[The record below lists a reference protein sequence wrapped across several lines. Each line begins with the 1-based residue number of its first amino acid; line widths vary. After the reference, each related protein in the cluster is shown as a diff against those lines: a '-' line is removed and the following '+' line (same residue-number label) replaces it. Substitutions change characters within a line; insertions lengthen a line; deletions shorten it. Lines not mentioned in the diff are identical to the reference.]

1 MATAVT
7 VRVPDAA
14 TPPSFWRRRRFTVAL
29 LAALLVLVG
38 GLAYLASGVDVGSG
52 TPSGTVVS
60 YLQALARGDAG
71 AALAAG
77 SAPQDRS
84 LLTNDVL
91 AQQQKLAPISHIQV
105 LGMRTGD
112 YGAVVHVSYRIG
124 DQQVDDHVNVI
135 RSSGDWRLAS
145 VAVDVEIT
153 GRGALPAITVFGKR
167 VPTNRDVFVFPGALQ
182 LGAPGANLDV
192 TPATAVITSPDIPA
206 LLTLGSS
213 LTATGRQNGDA
224 AIATALQGCAQS
236 RSLAPA
242 QCPQQAGLPSGA
254 VANSWRWAVTG
265 VTGTTFSQDEHS
277 PRRFAASTTVVWSLT
292 YQVTV
297 KGRRATKS
305 LTVRT
310 PVAGTLDYGQNPVTF
325 TITR

>member
-7 VRVPDAA
+7 ARAPDIT

-29 LAALLVLVG
+29 FAALLALVG
-38 GLAYLASGVDVGSG
+38 GLAYLASGVDVGTG

-60 YLQALARGDAG
+60 YLQALARGDAAG
-71 AALAAG
+71 ALAAG

-84 LLTNDVL
+84 LLTDEVL
-91 AQQQKLAPISHIQV
+91 AQQQQLAPISRIQV
-105 LGMRTGD
+105 LGTRTGD

-124 DQQVDDHVNVI
+124 DQQVDDHLNVI
-135 RSSGDWRLAS
+135 HVDGDWRLAS

-153 GRGALPAITVFGKR
+153 GRAALPVITVFGKP
-167 VPTNRDVFVFPGALQ
+167 VPTSRDLFVFPGALK
-182 LGAPGANLDV
+182 LGAPGANLAV
-192 TPATAVITSPDIPA
+192 APATAVITSPDIPA

-213 LTATGRQNGDA
+213 LTAAGQQNGSA
-224 AIATALQGCAQS
+224 AIVTALQGCAQS

-242 QCPQQAGLPSGA
+242 QCPQQAARPSGS

-265 VTGTTFSQDEHS
+265 VTGTAFSQDERS
-277 PRRFAASTTVVWSLT
+277 PRRFAVTATVSWSLS
-292 YQVTV
+292 YQVFV
-297 KGRRATKS
+297 KGKPATRS

-310 PVAGTLDYGQNPVTF
+310 PVAGALDYGQDPVMF